1 MSASAT
7 RPFLPVL
14 RAVERDLSA
23 PIPERVRILRELEH
37 DLEGLR
43 ARYVAGGLTPAEAEA
58 RALEALVPDGGT
70 LRELGRLHTPLYGRI
85 TEGVGEQRLRIA
97 ERSAFALATA
107 AVMVFATPAL
117 LRAGLLRDPS
127 AFLWPVLALG
137 GVLAALIVGKGF
149 ETWVK
154 RDHRAADR
162 GLGVLMG
169 LSALVL
175 MVAVAGALVDLIQL
189 AAALERGPELSST
202 LLLPSLVR
210 DCALLAVAILV
221 AAAGGLTW
229 FVLTQ
234 WLGAVRAAQRDVLG
248 LER

>member
-1 MSASAT
+1 MSAAT
-7 RPFLPVL
+7 TRRFLPIL
-14 RAVERDLSA
+14 RTLERELSA
-23 PIPERVRILRELEH
+23 PIPQRVRILRELEH

-43 ARYVAGGLTPAEAEA
+43 ERYVAAGLTPAEAEA
-58 RALEALVPDGGT
+58 KALEALVPDSGA
-70 LRELGRLHTPLYGRI
+70 LRELSRLHTPLYGRI
-85 TEGVGEQRLRIA
+85 TRGLGEDRVRIA

-117 LRAGLLRDPS
+117 LRTGLLRDPS

-149 ETWVK
+149 EMWIK

-175 MVAVAGALVDLIQL
+175 VVAVAGALVDLIRL
-189 AAALERGPELSST
+189 AAALERAPELSSA

-221 AAAGGLTW
+221 TAAGGLTW